1 MTTMIFPAKAEP
13 RADAVVIP
21 VPAQQDAVIKNTF
34 FWPDVEPG
42 TLRTLMRLENTVTPE
57 RLRHAALTA
66 ISEVNAEL
74 YEYRKEQWAA
84 GFTTLA
90 SVPAEQ
96 LDGQSEKHHHYLRA
110 VSSITTATLYERYRS
125 YDASAKGDRKADAL
139 DGTIDELWRD
149 ARWSISHLQ
158 DKPRCIIGHI

>member
-96 LDGQSEKHHHYLRA
+96 LDGQSEKHHYYLRA

>member
-1 MTTMIFPAKAEP
+1 MTTMIFNANTEP

-21 VPAQQDAVIKNTF
+21 VPAEQEAVIKNTY
-34 FWPDVEPG
+34 FWPDVEPK
-42 TLRTLMRLENTVTPE
+42 TLRKLMRLENTVTPE

-74 YEYRKEQWAA
+74 FEYRKTQWDA

-90 SVPAEQ
+90 EVPAEQ
-96 LDGQSEKHHHYLRA
+96 IDGQSEKLHHYLRA
-110 VSSITTATLYERYRS
+110 VSTITTATLYERYRG

-139 DGTIDELWRD
+139 DSTIDELWRD
-149 ARWSISHLQ
+149 ARWSISQLQ
-158 DKPRCIIGHI
+158 DKPHCIIGHI

>member
-13 RADAVVIP
+13 HPDAVVIP
-21 VPAQQDAVIKNTF
+21 VPEKQDAVIENTF
-34 FWPDVEPG
+34 FWPDVEPI

-74 YEYRKEQWAA
+74 FEFRREQIAA
-84 GFTTLA
+84 GFTTLDA
-90 SVPAEQ
+90 VPAER

-110 VSSITTATLYERYRS
+110 VSAITTATLYERYRG

-149 ARWSISHLQ
+149 ARWSISQLQ

>member
-1 MTTMIFPAKAEP
+1 MTTMIFPAKEEP
-13 RADAVVIP
+13 HPDAVVIP

>member
-13 RADAVVIP
+13 RPDAVVIP
-21 VPAQQDAVIKNTF
+21 VPAQQDAVIENTF

-74 YEYRKEQWAA
+74 FEYRREQIPL

-90 SVPAEQ
+90 DVPAEKI
-96 LDGQSEKHHHYLRA
+96 DGQSEKHHHYLRA
-110 VSSITTATLYERYRS
+110 VSAITTATLYERYRG

-149 ARWSISHLQ
+149 ARWSISQLQ

>member
-13 RADAVVIP
+13 HPDAVVIP
-21 VPAQQDAVIKNTF
+21 VPVKQDAVIENTF
-34 FWPDVEPG
+34 FWPAVEPG

-74 YEYRKEQWAA
+74 FEYRREQIPL

-90 SVPAEQ
+90 DVPAER

-110 VSSITTATLYERYRS
+110 VSAITTATLYERYRG

-149 ARWSISHLQ
+149 ARWSISQLQ

>member
-13 RADAVVIP
+13 RPDAVVIP

-42 TLRTLMRLENTVTPE
+42 TLRLLMRLENTVTPE

>member
-1 MTTMIFPAKAEP
+1 MTTMIFPARAEP
-13 RADAVVIP
+13 RPDAVVIP
-21 VPAQQDAVIKNTF
+21 VPAQQDAVIENTF
-34 FWPDVEPG
+34 FWPAVEPG

-74 YEYRKEQWAA
+74 FEYRREQMAA
-84 GFTTLA
+84 GFTTLDD
-90 SVPAEQ
+90 VPAER
-96 LDGQSEKHHHYLRA
+96 LDGQSEKFHHYLRA
-110 VSSITTATLYERYRS
+110 VSAITTATLYERYRG

-149 ARWSISHLQ
+149 ARWSISQLQ

>member
-13 RADAVVIP
+13 RPDAVVIP
-21 VPAQQDAVIKNTF
+21 VPVKQDAVIENTF

-42 TLRTLMRLENTVTPE
+42 TLRTLMRLENTITPE
-57 RLRHAALTA
+57 RLRHASLTA

-74 YEYRKEQWAA
+74 FEYRKAQMAA
-84 GFTTLA
+84 GFTTLDA
-90 SVPAEQ
+90 VPAER
-96 LDGQSEKHHHYLRA
+96 LDGQSEKLHHYLRA
-110 VSSITTATLYERYRS
+110 VSAITTATLYERYRG

-149 ARWSISHLQ
+149 ARWSISQLQ

>member
-1 MTTMIFPAKAEP
+1 MTTMIFPANAEP
-13 RADAVVIP
+13 RPDAVVIP
-21 VPAQQDAVIKNTF
+21 VPVQQDAVIKNTF

-42 TLRTLMRLENTVTPE
+42 TLRILMRLENTVTPE

-74 YEYRKEQWAA
+74 FEYRKAQWAA

-90 SVPAEQ
+90 AVPAEQ
-96 LDGQSEKHHHYLRA
+96 LDGQSEKQHHYLRA
-110 VSSITTATLYERYRS
+110 VSAITTATLYERYRG

-149 ARWSISHLQ
+149 ARWAISQLQ
-158 DKPRCIIGHI
+158 DAPRCIIGHI

>member
-13 RADAVVIP
+13 RPDAVVIP

-57 RLRHAALTA
+57 RLRHAAKTA

-74 YEYRKEQWAA
+74 YEYREAQMAA
-84 GFTTLA
+84 GFKTLDA
-90 SVPAEQ
+90 VPAER
-96 LDGQSEKHHHYLRA
+96 LDGQSEKEHHYLCA
-110 VSSITTATLYERYRS
+110 VSAITTATLYERYRS

>member
-13 RADAVVIP
+13 HPDAVVIP
-21 VPAQQDAVIKNTF
+21 VPAKQDAVIENTF
-34 FWPDVEPG
+34 FWPDVEAG

-74 YEYRKEQWAA
+74 FEYRRAQMAA

-90 SVPAEQ
+90 AVPAER

-110 VSSITTATLYERYRS
+110 VSAITTATLYERYRG

-149 ARWSISHLQ
+149 ARWSISQLQ